1 MNEPAPPWLPHWVRD
16 QWSKYER
23 AFEHPIRS
31 FEFPQT
37 GQVFDD
43 RPFQLGIV
51 NLSSDS
57 AYQSSV
63 VDNVQGVRDLAQ
75 ELLLA
80 GASIIDVGAEST
92 VRGTA
97 EVDSHTQATALVP
110 AVEAL
115 VDDGVL
121 VSIETYHRDVAT
133 AVLDAGAAVINL
145 TGRIDDPDFY
155 AELAA
160 HDAGV
165 IICYTPGA
173 NARSQFAGPPLD
185 ELFERQ
191 MDFFA
196 ERIELATS
204 AGVERIWIDPGIGF
218 DIILPE
224 GETRIRMQNA
234 IMLGGFRFRELGW
247 PVCIS
252 LPTMT
257 YLFGDEFRVAETGV
271 AGVALMGK
279 ATLLRTHEVARV
291 QPMID
296 LFTIGAHL

>member
-1 MNEPAPPWLPHWVRD
+1 MSEPTPQWLPNWVRD
-16 QWSKYER
+16 QWAKYEH
-23 AFEHPIRS
+23 AFEHPIRTFS
-31 FEFPQT
+31 FPQT

-43 RPFQLGIV
+43 QPYQLGIV

-57 AYQSSV
+57 HYQSSV
-63 VDNVQGVRDLAQ
+63 VSDVEGARELAQ
-75 ELLLA
+75 ALLLA
-80 GASIIDVGAEST
+80 GASIIDIGAEST

-97 EVDSHTQATALVP
+97 EVEAQAQADALVP
-110 AVEAL
+110 AVRGL
-115 VDDGVL
+115 VEDGVL
-121 VSIETYHRDVAT
+121 VSVESYHRSVIS
-133 AVLDAGAAVINL
+133 AVLSAGAAVINL

-155 AELAA
+155 AEVAA
-160 HDAGV
+160 HDAGL
-165 IICYTPGA
+165 ILCYTPGQ
-173 NARSQFAGPPLD
+173 NARSQFEGPPLD
-185 ELFERQ
+185 ELFDR
-191 MDFFA
+191 MLDFFT

-271 AGVALMGK
+271 AGIALMGK

-296 LFTIGAHL
+296 LFNIGAHL